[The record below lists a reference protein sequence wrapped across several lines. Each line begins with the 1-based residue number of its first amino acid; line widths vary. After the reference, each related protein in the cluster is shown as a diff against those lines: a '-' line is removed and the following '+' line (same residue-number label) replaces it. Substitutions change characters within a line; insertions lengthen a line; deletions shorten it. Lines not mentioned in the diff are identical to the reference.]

1 MEGAAVHLSRLGD
14 SYRGPLRAGLEFAGF
29 FGRIRPGV
37 PVVLKPN
44 LTFPV
49 FRPGVMTNIGC
60 IEDLIVVLKDHT
72 RDIVVAEGDG
82 GGYNKFKIDEVFRRT
97 GLTEIARRYGV
108 RLVNLSRQP
117 ARSVRLACGKKEMT
131 VSLPVMLLDDP
142 SLLVTMPVPKVHCLT
157 GVSLALK
164 NQWGCLPDPHRRLR
178 LHPQFDW
185 LIWELNRA
193 LSPSLVVMDGRF
205 ALNRN
210 GPLRG
215 DVITPNWLLVAD
227 DLLTADMLACRLLG
241 IDPAGIPH
249 LRHALRHR
257 PRPDLAAMRCNTDY
271 RAFVGTA
278 FYLRRDWWDYPGYLA
293 FRHAWVNW
301 LGFRSPLAGFLHR
314 AMYLF
319 RREFYDYAH
328 ERSLYS
334 AEEWDGGG
342 YEDEPSHRG

>member
-1 MEGAAVHLSRLGD
+1 MAAPAVYLSRLGD
-14 SYRGPLRAGLEFAGF
+14 DYRGPLRAGLEFAGF
-29 FGRIRPGV
+29 FRRIRPGV

-44 LTFPV
+44 LTFPE
-49 FRPGVMTNIGC
+49 FRPGVMTHIGC

-72 RDIVVAEGDG
+72 QDIVVAEGDG
-82 GGYNKFKIDEVFRRT
+82 GGYNKFKVDEVFRRT
-97 GLTEIARRYGV
+97 GLTEIARRYGI
-108 RLVNLSRQP
+108 RLLNLSRQP
-117 ARSVRLACGKKEMT
+117 ARSIRLACGKKEVNVT
-131 VSLPVMLLDDP
+131 LPAMLLEDR
-142 SLLVTMPVPKVHCLT
+142 SLLVTLPVPKVHCLT

-193 LSPSLVVMDGRF
+193 LSPALVVMDGRC

-215 DVITPNWLLVAD
+215 DVVATNWLLVAD
-227 DLLTADMLACRLLG
+227 DALTADVLGCRLLG
-241 IDPAGIPH
+241 IDPATIPH
-249 LRHALRHR
+249 LRHALGHR
-257 PRPDLAAMRCNTDY
+257 PAPNLDRIRCNADY
-271 RAFVGTA
+271 RPLVGQS
-278 FYLRRDWWDYPGYLA
+278 FYLRRDFWDWPGYLA
-293 FRHAWVNW
+293 FCHAWINW

-314 AMYLF
+314 VMYLF

-334 AEEWDGGG
+334 AEEWDGDGN
-342 YEDEPSHRG
+342 EDKPSPRG